1 MRWNRALVLVGTLSV
16 GMLLTGC
23 GDDGGDDDATS
34 DTTAAD
40 AGATSAEPSTET
52 GSEDGS
58 GVEVDLDVCAL
69 LDDETVAGVLGEPAT
84 PTDQSTGP
92 LLGCSWEG
100 QSDALNVLSVSIM
113 VHPDAATAKEQYDA
127 TREGLGGSD
136 ITGLGDEA
144 SYTES
149 FGLDVLAGRYD
160 MSVDNTGPAEKESDL
175 EVAQIVLDQ
184 LPT

>member
-52 GSEDGS
+52 GSEDGPAA
-58 GVEVDLDVCAL
+58 EVDLDVCAL
-69 LDDETVAGVLGEPAT
+69 LDGETVAGVLGE
-84 PTDQSTGP
+84 S
-92 LLGCSWEG
+92 
-100 QSDALNVLSVSIM
+100 
-113 VHPDAATAKEQYDA
+113 ATAKEQYDA

-136 ITGLGDEA
+136 IMGLGDEA

-160 MSVDNTGPAEKESDL
+160 LSVDNTGPAEKESDL

>member
-1 MRWNRALVLVGTLSV
+1 M
-16 GMLLTGC
+16 
-23 GDDGGDDDATS
+23 
-34 DTTAAD
+34 
-40 AGATSAEPSTET
+40 
-52 GSEDGS
+52 
-58 GVEVDLDVCAL
+58 EVDLDVCAL

-136 ITGLGDEA
+136 IMGLGDEA

-160 MSVDNTGPAEKESDL
+160 LSVDNTGPAEKESDL

>member
-58 GVEVDLDVCAL
+58 GVEVD

-136 ITGLGDEA
+136 IMGLGDEA

-160 MSVDNTGPAEKESDL
+160 LSVDNTGPAEKESDL